1 VVRAVWGADAMSAK
15 ITHDD
20 LVAASKLVGAWH
32 LSKAAYFGD
41 GKGDAL
47 TDVVAQAIA
56 DARAA
61 GALHQRRI
69 DAAHAFDRCEQYQ
82 ESSGC
87 YEAVNQVAISIAR
100 GSANEADQHGE
111 FEPELMARVDR
122 IAARAKR

>member
-1 VVRAVWGADAMSAK
+1 MSAR
-15 ITHDD
+15 ITDAD
-20 LVAASKLVGAWH
+20 RVAAHANIAAHSEQDCEYWRGCWVGRLPKPEH
-32 LSKAAYFGD
+32 QPICDRL
-41 GKGDAL
+41 
-47 TDVVAQAIA
+47 AQAIA
-56 DARAA
+56 DAREA